1 MPATTENLDFL
12 SKSRHNPSFFEVNE
26 RLGGI
31 IDYCVPANPYFPST
45 VMYQSLVKELPSLLK
60 YYPDHGPAS
69 GSILSQLTGIN
80 QANLIAANGSTEIIT
95 FLINSQMP
103 GPMVCPIPTFGRWTD
118 LPIDIG
124 HTLVTY
130 QLKSSQKFELLV
142 DDLVAFTKKTNARSL
157 VICNPNNPTGGLT
170 PKKDIL
176 EIISRLQ
183 HLDLIVIDESFM
195 PFANDPELDSIER
208 EAPDLPNVVVVKS
221 LGKALGWHGVRL
233 GYAVANRTLIEKF
246 RPHVPYWNINGIASF
261 ALNLILNNREEYRA
275 SLQKVVED
283 REYLESELRSV
294 PGLNVF
300 PTQCNF
306 AFFRIPAQMDGVAL
320 RNRLASEHK
329 LFVRE
334 CGNKIGSCHTF
345 FRVAARPKAD
355 TDILTKALRNTLSTV
370 SSNHS

>member
-1 MPATTENLDFL
+1 MSATTEQLDFL

-26 RLGGI
+26 RLGDI
-31 IDYCVPANPYFPST
+31 IDYCVPANPYFPT
-45 VMYQSLVKELPSLLK
+45 APMYQNLVKALPDLLK
-60 YYPDHGPAS
+60 YYPDHGPAF

-118 LPIDIG
+118 LPIDVG
-124 HTLVTY
+124 RMLATY
-130 QLKSSQKFELLV
+130 QRKSSHKFEINV
-142 DDLVAFTKKTNARSL
+142 DDFVAFTKNSAARSL
-157 VICNPNNPTGGLT
+157 VICNPNNPTGVLT
-170 PKKDIL
+170 PKESIL
-176 EIISRLQ
+176 EIISRLPN
-183 HLDLIVIDESFM
+183 LDLIVIDESFM
-195 PFANDPELDSIER
+195 PFADDPDLDSIEQ
-208 EAPDLPNVVVVKS
+208 EAVGLPNVVVVKS

-233 GYAVANRTLIEKF
+233 GYAVANRSLIEKF

-261 ALNLILNNREEYRA
+261 ALNLILNHRQEYKT
-275 SLQKVVED
+275 SLMKVVDD
-283 REYLESELRSV
+283 RRYLERCLGEI
-294 PGLNVF
+294 PGLSVY

-306 AFFRIPAQMDGVAL
+306 AFFRKPAHMNGIEL
-320 RNRLASEHK
+320 RNRLASQHK

-355 TDILTKALRNTLSTV
+355 TDRLVEVLKQELC
-370 SSNHS
+370 NH

>member
-1 MPATTENLDFL
+1 MSVTTENLDFL
-12 SKSRHNPSFFEVNE
+12 SKSRHNPSFFEVND
-26 RLGGI
+26 RLGDI
-31 IDYCVPANPYFPST
+31 IDYCVPANPYFPSAA
-45 VMYQSLVKELPSLLK
+45 MYQSLVKELPNLLK

-69 GSILSQLTGIN
+69 GSSLSQLTGIN

-124 HTLVTY
+124 HTLATL
-130 QLKSSQKFELLV
+130 QLKSSQKFELSV
-142 DDLVAFTKKTNARSL
+142 DDLVAFTKRSNARSL

-176 EIISRLQ
+176 EAISRLQ

-195 PFANDPELDSIER
+195 PFADDPDLDSIER

-261 ALNLILNNREEYRA
+261 ALNLILNNRQEYIA
-275 SLQKVVED
+275 SLQKVVAD
-283 REYLESELRSV
+283 RLYLEAELRTV
-294 PGLNVF
+294 PGLSVF

-306 AFFRIPAQMDGVAL
+306 AFFRIPAHMDGIAL
-320 RNRLASEHK
+320 RNRLASADK

-334 CGNKIGSCHTF
+334 CGNKIGSCPTF

-355 TDILTKALRNTLSTV
+355 TDILIKALRKSLDL
-370 SSNHS
+370 H

>member
-1 MPATTENLDFL
+1 
-12 SKSRHNPSFFEVNE
+12 
-26 RLGGI
+26 
-31 IDYCVPANPYFPST
+31 
-45 VMYQSLVKELPSLLK
+45 MYQSLVKELPNLLK

-124 HTLVTY
+124 HTLATF
-130 QLKSSQKFELLV
+130 QLKSSQKFELSV
-142 DDLVAFTKKTNARSL
+142 DDLVAFTKRSNARSL
-157 VICNPNNPTGGLT
+157 AICNPNNPTGGLT

-176 EIISRLQ
+176 EAISRLQ

-195 PFANDPELDSIER
+195 PFADDPDLDSIER

-233 GYAVANRTLIEKF
+233 GYAVANRTLIESF

-261 ALNLILNNREEYRA
+261 ALNLILNNRQEYQA
-275 SLQKVVED
+275 SLQKVVAD
-283 REYLESELRSV
+283 RQYLEAELRTV
-294 PGLNVF
+294 PGLSVF

-306 AFFRIPAQMDGVAL
+306 AFFRIPAHMDGIAL
-320 RNRLASEHK
+320 RNRLASADK

-334 CGNKIGSCHTF
+334 CGNKIGSCPTF
-345 FRVAARPKAD
+345 FRVAARPKND
-355 TDILTKALRNTLSTV
+355 TDILIKTLRKALDQ
-370 SSNHS
+370 H

>member
-1 MPATTENLDFL
+1 MSVTTENLDFL
-12 SKSRHNPSFFEVNE
+12 SKSRHNPSFFEVND

-31 IDYCVPANPYFPST
+31 IDYCVPANPYFPSAR
-45 VMYQSLVKELPSLLK
+45 MYQNLVKALPDLLK

-80 QANLIAANGSTEIIT
+80 PANLIAANGSTEIIT
-95 FLINSQMP
+95 ILINSQMP

-118 LPIDIG
+118 LPIDLG
-124 HTLVTY
+124 HTLATY
-130 QLKSSQKFELLV
+130 QRKSSQKFELVV
-142 DDLVAFTKKTNARSL
+142 DDFVAFAKKSAARSL
-157 VICNPNNPTGGLT
+157 VICNPNNPTGVLT

-195 PFANDPELDSIER
+195 PFADDPDLDSIER
-208 EAPDLPNVVVVKS
+208 EAPDLPNVIVVKS

-233 GYAVANRTLIEKF
+233 GYAVANRTLIDKL
-246 RPHVPYWNINGIASF
+246 RPQVPYWNINGIAAF
-261 ALNLILNNREEYRA
+261 ALNLILNNRQEFDA
-275 SLQKVVED
+275 SLQKVVND
-283 REYLESELRSV
+283 RRYLEASLRTI
-294 PGLNVF
+294 PGLTVY

-306 AFFRIPAQMDGVAL
+306 AFLRIPAHLDGSAL
-320 RNRLASEHK
+320 RNRLAAEHK

-355 TDILTKALRNTLSTV
+355 TDVLINVLRGELDR
-370 SSNHS
+370 H